1 MGYGPPPE
9 GFQARVDDVLTGTD
23 TFKALSARY
32 VKTPDDVEVLFKLGM
47 KYDRRYDRDKA
58 AEFYGKVLAADPDG
72 KKGTAEF
79 EKEKISCTQY
89 AELNLGQ
96 IALGN
101 RPPDVAPL
109 LAFIKKY
116 RGGAPVR
123 QAYDRLSSG
132 YFIRTAPKEE
142 AARFF
147 EEYSAAFPDH
157 PRAVGDWM
165 QRIIRD
171 GGPAD
176 LGEKLAAKAL
186 AFMADTP
193 DPRWLVDVA
202 QIQLLNG
209 DTSKAVSTLES
220 AVKNAGESAPFVIA
234 SAAGIFMKAGREDKA
249 LEVYGP
255 GFAKAN
261 WDNAGVLSRYAVFWA
276 GQGGVNS
283 EGALAGAKRTVE
295 LSPEAY
301 TSWNTL
307 ASVHRFQ
314 KNFGEAVKAAEK
326 AVELAPAGRVKEA
339 MERALESLK
348 KEPEKR

>member
-9 GFQARVDDVLTGTD
+9 GFRERIDDVLAGAD
-23 TFKALSARY
+23 TFKALSARHAQ
-32 VKTPDDVEVLFKLGM
+32 TPGDVEVLFKLGT

-72 KKGTAEF
+72 KKGTTDF
-79 EKEKISCTQY
+79 GKEKISYTQH
-89 AELNLGQ
+89 AELSLGQ

-101 RPPDVAPL
+101 RSPDTAPL

-116 RGGAPVR
+116 RDGAAVR

-132 YFIRTAPKEE
+132 YFVRMAPKDE

-165 QRIIRD
+165 RRIIRD

-176 LGEKLAAKAL
+176 LGAKLAAKAL
-186 AFMADTP
+186 AFMADAP
-193 DPRWLVDVA
+193 DARWLIDVA

-209 DTSKAVSTLES
+209 DTDKVVSTLES
-220 AVKNAGESAPFVIA
+220 AVESAGESDPFVAA
-234 SAAGIFMKAGREDKA
+234 SAAGIFVKAGREDKA
-249 LEVYGP
+249 LEAFGP

-261 WDNAGVLSRYAVFWA
+261 WDNAGVLSRYAMFWA
-276 GQGGVNS
+276 GQGGMNS

-307 ASVHRFQ
+307 ASVHRLR
-314 KNFGEAVKAAEK
+314 KDFGEAVKAAEK
-326 AVELAPAGRVKEA
+326 AVELAPAGRAKEA
-339 MERALESLK
+339 MEKSLESLK
-348 KEPEKR
+348 KESERR